1 MESKENRVRN
11 VVLGVLAVSLLGLTV
26 AYAQLTQRLNI
37 NGTAKSKSNTWDIHF
52 ENLKSTVTGNAV
64 LSQDNPLTIVSN
76 STTISG
82 SVGNLSLPGDS
93 IVYTFDIAN
102 KGTISAQLSADPI
115 ISTPECSSNDAT
127 GATVVC
133 ENVIYTLTYA
143 DGSKIKTGDIL
154 EKGEKKAA
162 KLTLSLKN
170 SMSAVP
176 SAEVDITNIA
186 AVLNYNQKNSKKEK

>member
-26 AYAQLTQRLNI
+26 AYAQLIQRLNI

-186 AVLNYNQKNSKKEK
+186 AVLNYNQKN

>member
-1 MESKENRVRN
+1 MGSNENRVRN
-11 VVLGVLAVSLLGLTV
+11 VVLGVLVVSLIGLTV

-162 KLTLSLKN
+162 KLTISLKN

-186 AVLNYNQKNSKKEK
+186 AVLNYNQKN

>member
-1 MESKENRVRN
+1 MGSNENRVRN
-11 VVLGVLAVSLLGLTV
+11 VVLGVLAVSLIGLTV

-154 EKGEKKAA
+154 EKGEKKAV

-186 AVLNYNQKNSKKEK
+186 AVLNYNQKN

>member
-1 MESKENRVRN
+1 MGSKENRVRN
-11 VVLGVLAVSLLGLTV
+11 VVLGVLAVSLIGLTV

-115 ISTPECSSNDAT
+115 ISTPECSSNDAN

-162 KLTLSLKN
+162 KLTISLKN

-186 AVLNYNQKNSKKEK
+186 AVLNYNQKN

>member
-176 SAEVDITNIA
+176 RAEVDITNIA
-186 AVLNYNQKNSKKEK
+186 AVLNYNQKN

>member
-1 MESKENRVRN
+1 MGSNENRVRN
-11 VVLGVLAVSLLGLTV
+11 VVLGVLAVSLIGLTV

-52 ENLKSTVTGNAV
+52 ENLKSTVTGNAI

-186 AVLNYNQKNSKKEK
+186 AVLNYNQKN

>member
-1 MESKENRVRN
+1 MGSKENRVRN
-11 VVLGVLAVSLLGLTV
+11 VVLGVLAVSLIGLTV

-154 EKGEKKAA
+154 EKGEKKAV

-186 AVLNYNQKNSKKEK
+186 AVLNYNQKN